1 MNPSSFSSAGWT
13 LRAVGALAL
22 CACLDA
28 VAAEPTPT
36 VIVDIHALGF
46 DGVEAIKSDAGVRWS
61 AEFGNEMLL
70 GVDRAYVDRWLAR
83 PRVRAGLGQLAR
95 EEILVRDHLCAD
107 LSVKPAMGVVGGYE
121 ILREPASLVRYAA
134 RTEWLNA
141 VPDNGVY
148 SREVA
153 NSPELR
159 RVLGADPAIAAI
171 TARVNVDRW
180 FAQVESLAA
189 FNRNT
194 LSPALPAARMHIQ
207 NQFIDAQLVS
217 ESFNFNFAGV
227 TACGSPPP
235 TLALVN
241 PIGRKIGSQLADEW
255 IVVGAHYD
263 SRNVVRCDG
272 NTAPQPG
279 ANDNAS
285 GCAGVIELA
294 RVFQGVSTARSI
306 LFMCFAG
313 EEQGLIGSRRYVESL
328 QASGEIARV
337 KHMINLDMIGYAVN
351 DSLAA
356 RVDTNSSNQALINQ
370 YVDAAQTYAPELSL
384 ITSITTSAN
393 SDHWYFLNAGVPSAF
408 TWENGAGIYPHYH
421 QETDI
426 PANMTRAKPLAGGI
440 LKMDAA
446 VLAQVAGLVVDS
458 FKDGFEE

>member
-1 MNPSSFSSAGWT
+1 M
-13 LRAVGALAL
+13 
-22 CACLDA
+22 
-28 VAAEPTPT
+28 VAAEATPT
-36 VIVDIHALGF
+36 VIVDVHALGF
-46 DGVEAIKSDAGVRWS
+46 GTLEALKRSPGVRPG
-61 AEFGNEMLL
+61 F
-70 GVDRAYVDRWLAR
+70 
-83 PRVRAGLGQLAR
+83 GQLAR

-107 LSVKPAMGVVGGYE
+107 LSIKPAMGVVGGYE

-153 NSPELR
+153 NEAEQRSVR
-159 RVLGADPAIAAI
+159 GIDPTLSAI
-171 TARVNVDRW
+171 TAKVNVDRW
-180 FAQVESLAA
+180 FATVEGLSA

-194 LSPALPAARMHIQ
+194 LSPALPAARTYIG
-207 NQFIDAQLVS
+207 NQFLAAGLVS
-217 ESFNFNFAGV
+217 EGFNFDFTGV

-241 PIGRKIGSQLADEW
+241 PIGRKVGLDLPNEW

-294 RVFQGVSTARSI
+294 RVFQGVDTARSI

-328 QASGEIARV
+328 QSNGQITRI

-356 RVDTNSSNQALINQ
+356 RVDTTSAHQSVLAM
-370 YVDAAQTYAPELSL
+370 YVDAAQTYSPELAL
-384 ITSITTSAN
+384 ITSTTTSAN
-393 SDHWYFLNAGVPSAF
+393 SDHWYFLNAGIPGAF

-421 QETDI
+421 QETDLPI
-426 PANMTRAKPLAGGI
+426 NMTRAKPLAGGI

-446 VLAQVAGLVVDS
+446 VLAQVAGVTGL
-458 FKDGFEE
+458 FRDGFE